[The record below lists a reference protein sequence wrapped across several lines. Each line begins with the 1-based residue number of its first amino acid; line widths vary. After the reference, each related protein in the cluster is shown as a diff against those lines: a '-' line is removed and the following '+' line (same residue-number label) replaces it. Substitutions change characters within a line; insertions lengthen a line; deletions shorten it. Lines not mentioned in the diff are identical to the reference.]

1 MIACGYMSTLGQ
13 RQKVDSG
20 LESTHILCR
29 SGMCATQPVQ
39 TLDAGQKRSANLGE
53 LPDHEQSW
61 HSALRQPEVAAGFR
75 HRAPSSMLFLL
86 PLHPAAS
93 CSLAVTLCLLS
104 LTDTYHMA
112 LGSALQ
118 IML

>member
-1 MIACGYMSTLGQ
+1 
-13 RQKVDSG
+13 
-20 LESTHILCR
+20 
-29 SGMCATQPVQ
+29 MCATQPVQ

-61 HSALRQPEVAAGFR
+61 HSALRQPEVAAGLR

-118 IML
+118 IMLWIINAGEPC